1 MAYFEKIKNE
11 EFDFGLVTGTSKK
24 GEIEAT
30 YDQLVKVLGE
40 PTLDEERDPYS
51 GDGKTNVE
59 WVFRDLD
66 GEHFTIYDWKT
77 YDINYTKNKL
87 NTWSVGSKVS
97 PFTFI
102 VDFVEAALDRIR

>member
-40 PTLDEERDPYS
+40 PTLDEEKDPYS

-77 YDINYTKNKL
+77 YDINYLLDDVQKP
-87 NTWSVGSKVS
+87 TWKQVGFFMSS
-97 PFTFI
+97 F
-102 VDFVEAALDRIR
+102 DSSCQ